1 MQSRKTLIERAY
13 KMPYKDIEPYL
24 NFECWVFVSSIQKAF
39 PDYEISKE
47 DNEFNNTHGYRFRPL
62 MLRGIEKNGGWG
74 LTGYHDG
81 SVKSCPLRNG
91 EYYHI
96 GFLDFSGSFIYQG
109 IKEFNDGFFEDGYHL
124 KPFPTHY
131 IKIDKPADAL
141 YASYL

>member
-1 MQSRKTLIERAY
+1 MQSRETLIERAY

-24 NFECWVFVSSIQKAF
+24 NSEGWAFVISIQKAF

-47 DNEFNNTHGYRFRPL
+47 DNQFDNTHGYRFRPWS
-62 MLRGIEKNGGWG
+62 LRGIEKNGGWE

-81 SVKSCPLRNG
+81 SVRNCPLRNG

-96 GFLDFSGSFIYQG
+96 GFLNYNGSFSYQG
-109 IKEFNDGFFEDGYHL
+109 IKEYDDGFFEDGYHL

-131 IKIDKPADAL
+131 IKIDKPANAL
-141 YASYL
+141 YI